1 MNKQSNNFRGLNKD
15 GKLALSAIQ
24 TFAASQGCYGRL
36 LRDIHADTQAA
47 VPQLN
52 VTGKGCRT
60 ITDVI
65 MKMETGC

>member
-1 MNKQSNNFRGLNKD
+1 MKGLNNA
-15 GKLALSAIQ
+15 GKLALAAIQ

-36 LRDIHADTQAA
+36 LRDIYADKENA

-52 VTGKGCRT
+52 ATGAGCRT

-65 MKMETGC
+65 LKMETGC